1 MTCLLVRNFVFK
13 IQLDLFQPFYRHHA
27 EEEDLKKCSPEAEL
41 WQHDHE
47 EKWNS
52 IFTEEHKIWRA
63 RNNRVLQVRKSFNH
77 KQSNWKFHF
86 FLGISIMIVLM
97 ENCGE
102 KKYKRCMRWF
112 CQPHP
117 VQKCLLTRFSGY
129 LTRTAMASSLSRWV
143 FLAHKNDEALTRFL
157 FSGIHARHRHDH

>member
-1 MTCLLVRNFVFK
+1 MQIMTCLLVRNFVFK
-13 IQLDLFQPFYRHHA
+13 IQLDIFQPFYRHHA
-27 EEEDLKKCSPEAEL
+27 EEEDLKKCSPAAEL

-52 IFTEEHKIWRA
+52 ISAEEHKIR
-63 RNNRVLQVRKSFNH
+63 RTRDNSVLQVGKALITNNKIERLIS
-77 KQSNWKFHF
+77 
-86 FLGISIMIVLM
+86 LGILIMIVLM

-129 LTRTAMASSLSRWV
+129 LTRTAMASSPSLWV
-143 FLAHKNDEALTRFL
+143 FYCA
-157 FSGIHARHRHDH
+157 